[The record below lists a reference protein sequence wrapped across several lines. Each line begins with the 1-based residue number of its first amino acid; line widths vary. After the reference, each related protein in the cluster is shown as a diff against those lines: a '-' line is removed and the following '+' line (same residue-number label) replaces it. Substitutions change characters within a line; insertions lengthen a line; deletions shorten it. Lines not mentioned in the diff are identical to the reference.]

1 MKRKLLSLLAGGVV
15 AFTMGNAAAQDVA
28 GPLEKA
34 AAKPTGKPGVTA
46 EQRVLLNEKLAL
58 VRQIAAAAGVDR
70 VGESVTAERQRWM
83 LESLYKMP
91 TTKLR
96 AMPLTGSPD
105 VLANEI
111 VRASKANTKLEG
123 PAFGGNA
130 TELVYIPLTPCRF
143 IDSRNI
149 GGPLVGT
156 AAFDLD
162 LTGSSYGGSAACD
175 PTAAVG
181 NNANNIGAIAIN
193 VAIVSPTGA
202 PGFVGAR
209 PFGATTTTALVNWN
223 QAGASVQA
231 SNAAVVTTD
240 QSLSNPEIELFGS
253 PTQYIVDIFGL
264 FAAPTATA
272 LDCQDVVN
280 TGTIPAS
287 GTLFLTTAAC
297 PTGYTRT
304 SGAQCQHQ
312 GGYDQVY
319 LSKTGNELTGGPTNS
334 AAAAA
339 ACAYRNLTATAYSAW
354 ANVTCCRIPGR

>member
-15 AFTMGNAAAQDVA
+15 AFTMNAAAQDVS

-91 TTKLR
+91 TAKLR
-96 AMPLTGSPD
+96 AVPLTGSPD

-143 IDSRNI
+143 IDSRNV

-175 PTAAVG
+175 PSAAVG
-181 NNANNIGAIAIN
+181 GNANLIGAIAIN
-193 VAIVSPTGA
+193 VAIVSPTAA

-209 PFGATTTTALVNWN
+209 PFGATTTTALVNWY

-231 SNAAVVTTD
+231 SNAGVVTTD
-240 QSLSNPEIELFGS
+240 QSGSAAEIELFGS

-264 FAAPTATA
+264 FAAPTSTQLECVQTFVEQTNVAIGA
-272 LDCQDVVN
+272 LFN
-280 TGTIPAS
+280 FAIP
-287 GTLFLTTAAC
+287 AC
-297 PTGYTRT
+297 PTGY
-304 SGAQCQHQ
+304 A
-312 GGYDQVY
+312 
-319 LSKTGNELTGGPTNS
+319 LTGAGCRTPSVNGANWAINGLYKITTGDVL
-334 AAAAA
+334 AAY
-339 ACAYRNLTATAYSAW
+339 CSGRNDTGSIQSIQGTAQ
-354 ANVTCCRIPGR
+354 CCRIPGR